1 MTSDK
6 NQQAGLINESGGPQ
20 VLKIFA
26 LLCVIGS
33 VVGGVLNIV
42 THSFYGT
49 SPFLFAIGVTTILLL
64 RAGLSRLAAL
74 IFVWGMLLA
83 ISFGAWLGGGLYN
96 SSWIIMPMAIMLIGW
111 MLGLRSAIMLTC
123 ATVMVIGLLL
133 WLHLTGYAFR
143 SPSKPTIFATVIILS
158 GVIAA
163 IIGSITASIYQKQ
176 LLQVRE
182 LHSQLL
188 QDIVKRKEYENTLEQ
203 IAHYDVLTKL
213 PNRTLL
219 ADRLRQAM
227 TQSQR
232 RGRQVAVAFVDLDG
246 FKAINDK
253 YGHTIGDQ
261 LLVTLAGRM
270 KQALRDVDTLARFGG
285 DEFIAVLLDL
295 DNSASCVPLLNRLL
309 DAASTP
315 IQLSDNLIQ
324 ISASIGVTLYP
335 QTNDMEADQL
345 LRQADQAMYQAK
357 LSGKGRYHFFDAIQD
372 RTIRVHHESLER
384 IRLALEK
391 GEFVL
396 YYQPKVNMRH
406 GYVVGVEALIRWQ
419 HPDVGI
425 LMPAEFLPVIEDHP
439 LSVAVGEWVIEA
451 ALNQVEQWHTNG
463 IDLPISVNIGARQL
477 QQTDFVESLKF
488 VLSRHPNVRPSS
500 LELEVLETSALAD
513 MAQVSQVIED
523 CSLIGVKF
531 ALDDFG
537 TGYSSLTYLKLLRV
551 ALLKIDQ
558 SFVRDMLEDPDD
570 LAILEG
576 VVGLAAAFRRDVI
589 AEGMETVAHGTALL
603 HLGCELAQ
611 GYGIARPMPA
621 ELIPSWIAT
630 WKPYEEWG
638 AVPQRG
644 AKASVF

>member
-246 FKAINDK
+246 FKAINDN

-384 IRLALEK
+384 IRLALE
-391 GEFVL
+391 
-396 YYQPKVNMRH
+396 
-406 GYVVGVEALIRWQ
+406 
-419 HPDVGI
+419 
-425 LMPAEFLPVIEDHP
+425 
-439 LSVAVGEWVIEA
+439 
-451 ALNQVEQWHTNG
+451 
-463 IDLPISVNIGARQL
+463 
-477 QQTDFVESLKF
+477 
-488 VLSRHPNVRPSS
+488 
-500 LELEVLETSALAD
+500 
-513 MAQVSQVIED
+513 
-523 CSLIGVKF
+523 
-531 ALDDFG
+531 
-537 TGYSSLTYLKLLRV
+537 
-551 ALLKIDQ
+551 
-558 SFVRDMLEDPDD
+558 
-570 LAILEG
+570 
-576 VVGLAAAFRRDVI
+576 
-589 AEGMETVAHGTALL
+589 
-603 HLGCELAQ
+603 Q
-611 GYGIARPMPA
+611 G
-621 ELIPSWIAT
+621 
-630 WKPYEEWG
+630 
-638 AVPQRG
+638 
-644 AKASVF
+644 